1 MQKLRITGWN
11 SHELYD
17 LMQFHTEPTGDCF
30 NNASAFVSHRSKGVK
45 GMPIILLKKK
55 RKQDVTNFLL
65 MKVEREPEI
74 EVKTDNSRSM
84 KFKRVRPWECS
95 NQVTKYSDAEP

>member
-1 MQKLRITGWN
+1 
-11 SHELYD
+11 
-17 LMQFHTEPTGDCF
+17 MQFHTEPTGDCF

-74 EVKTDNSRSM
+74 EVKTGNCGSM
-84 KFKRVRPWECS
+84 KFK
-95 NQVTKYSDAEP
+95 